1 MSAIDNRPLDIIE
14 HYGPKHQQRKLA
26 EENFELQEVL
36 TEVRLE
42 ESKELCERHRQML
55 TDEITDNL
63 VMLVEFIKY
72 YNLDKEELEKR
83 FEYKLDRQSWRIK
96 NDEGKI

>member
-42 ESKELCERHRQML
+42 ESRELCEIHRQML

>member
-42 ESKELCERHRQML
+42 ESRELCEIHRQML

-72 YNLDKEELEKR
+72 YNLDIEELEKR

>member
-1 MSAIDNRPLDIIE
+1 MSYIDNRPLNIIE

-36 TEVRLE
+36 TELVLE
-42 ESKELCERHRQML
+42 DSRELCERHRQML

-72 YNLDKEELEKR
+72 YNLDVEELEKR
-83 FEYKLDRQSWRIK
+83 FNYKLERQNWRIG
-96 NDEGKI
+96 NDEGEI